1 MVRVQ
6 HSGGATGKHCSM
18 WPAFFLSHLP
28 CYTILRKERMPMDKT
43 TAWMLRW
50 DGTAFPCRWH
60 YYGSADP
67 TDAEETIY
75 AAEWLY
81 DATQSEETGDS
92 V

>member
-1 MVRVQ
+1 
-6 HSGGATGKHCSM
+6 
-18 WPAFFLSHLP
+18 
-28 CYTILRKERMPMDKT
+28 MDKT